1 MIEDQYSSRVIGL
14 AIDIHRMYGPG
25 MLESAY
31 EDILCIELS
40 EAGIPFARQVSIP
53 TIHKG
58 HIIPATYRADTV
70 VGDDLI
76 LELKAVERL
85 THAHEAQMITY
96 LRLSGRRLGLL
107 LNFNK
112 PRLKDGLKRFIHSPQ
127 PSR

>member
-1 MIEDQYSSRVIGL
+1 
-14 AIDIHRMYGPG
+14 

-76 LELKAVERL
+76 LELKAVEKL
-85 THAHEAQMITY
+85 THAHEAQMFTY
-96 LRLSGRRLGLL
+96 LRLSRRRLGLL
-107 LNFNK
+107 LNFNE